1 MSIKKYKWWSRLTLE
16 LIIMSA
22 ISFLAAFLVAKTV
35 ESATVEWAITSAYSG
50 TKYEDKTEE
59 VLKDLN
65 QFIEKHKVTEQNIE
79 LLVAWVQK
87 QRDVYVTFYR
97 NIDPLLGPY
106 MAPNLSSDDAENET
120 NTDENTEEN
129 ADEIDAAELYPAS
142 DYHEVTLYDGTVIK
156 VDLEV
161 YLDVNNLYWAD
172 IAKYGSGSI
181 VFILLLF
188 ALIHRKIRY
197 INQLEQD
204 LRVLSG
210 GNLEYPITI
219 KGRDELTSLA
229 VGIDALKN
237 GILEEQQMKAEA
249 EKANMEL
256 VTAMSHDLR
265 TPLTSL
271 IGYLELLNMHRY
283 EDEEQLKK
291 YLEYCRKK
299 AFQMK
304 KVSDRLFEYFLVYGR
319 EEKGLQLQKI
329 PSVELAE
336 DLCNGQFFDWQDHGG
351 TMECQI
357 GELEGIVQVDSEYM
371 QRVMDNLISNLKK
384 YGDPAY
390 PLKIVASEQLDMLH
404 IQVTNH
410 IRDRKDRTEST
421 QIGLKTCRK
430 IMENHGGSFT
440 WKQEGEEFI
449 ITIELPL
456 VKA

>member
-1 MSIKKYKWWSRLTLE
+1 MSIRKHKWWSRLTLE
-16 LIIMSA
+16 LIVMSGISLIVA
-22 ISFLAAFLVAKTV
+22 ILVAQTA
-35 ESATVEWAITSAYSG
+35 ESVVLQWALNDAYSG
-50 TKYEDKTEE
+50 TKYEDKTEK
-59 VLKDLN
+59 VLKSLD
-65 QFIEKHKVTEQNIE
+65 QFIEKNKVTEANIE
-79 LLVAWVQK
+79 LLASWVQH

-97 NIDPLLGPY
+97 NIDTLLGPY
-106 MAPNLSSDDAENET
+106 MSPDSVEEVYQDD
-120 NTDENTEEN
+120 EEE
-129 ADEIDAAELYPAS
+129 DSEGDVLDATELYPAS
-142 DYHEVTLYDGTVIK
+142 DYRDVTLYDGTVIK

-161 YLDVNNLYWAD
+161 YLDVDNMYWVD
-172 IAKYGSGSI
+172 IAKYVSGSV
-181 VFILLLF
+181 VFIMLLF

-204 LRVLSG
+204 LKVLGG

-229 VGIDALKN
+229 IGIEALKN

-283 EDEEQLKK
+283 KNEGQLKK

-304 KVSDRLFEYFLVYGR
+304 KVSNRLFEYFLVYGR
-319 EEKGLQLQKI
+319 EEKGLHLQKI
-329 PSVELAE
+329 PGVELVE
-336 DLCNGQFFDWQDHGG
+336 DLCNSQFFDWQDHGG
-351 TMECQI
+351 TVDCQI
-357 GELEGIVQVDSEYM
+357 GELHGTVKVDSEYM

-390 PLKIVASEQLDMLH
+390 PLKIAASEQPDMLH
-404 IQVTNH
+404 IQLTNH
-410 IRDRKDRTEST
+410 IRDRKERTEST

-430 IMENHGGSFT
+430 IIENHGGMFT
-440 WKQEGEEFI
+440 WEQQEDDFV
-449 ITIELPL
+449 ITITLPL
-456 VKA
+456 VNA

>member
-1 MSIKKYKWWSRLTLE
+1 ME
-16 LIIMSA
+16 LIALSGIALLTA
-22 ISFLAAFLVAKTV
+22 ILVSRAVGT
-35 ESATVEWAITSAYSG
+35 ATIQWAVTEAYSG

-65 QFIEKHKVTEQNIE
+65 QFIKKHKVTEQNIE
-79 LLVAWVQK
+79 LLVAWVQR

-97 NIDPLLGPY
+97 DIDPILGPY
-106 MAPNLSSDDAENET
+106 MAPDSPKTDSWEDDEAENP
-120 NTDENTEEN
+120 
-129 ADEIDAAELYPAS
+129 DEIDSVELYPTS
-142 DYHEVTLYDGTVIK
+142 NYHDVMLYDGTVIK

-161 YLDVNNLYWAD
+161 YLDVDNLYWAD
-172 IAKYGSGSI
+172 IAEYGSGAI

-197 INQLEQD
+197 VNQLEQD
-204 LRVLSG
+204 LKVLGG

-229 VGIDALKN
+229 AGIEALKN

-351 TMECQI
+351 TIRCQI
-357 GELEGIVQVDSEYM
+357 GNLEGFVQVDSEYM

-384 YGDPAY
+384 YGDPQF
-390 PLKIVASEQLDMLH
+390 PLEIEAKEQLDMLH

-410 IRDRKDRTEST
+410 IRDLKDHPEST

-440 WKQEGEEFI
+440 WKQEKDEFM
-449 ITIELPL
+449 ITIMFPL

>member
-1 MSIKKYKWWSRLTLE
+1 
-16 LIIMSA
+16 MSA
-22 ISFLAAFLVAKTV
+22 AALLAALLVSRAV
-35 ESATVEWAITSAYSG
+35 ASATLEWAITSAYSG

-59 VLKDLN
+59 VLKDLD
-65 QFIEKHKVTEQNIE
+65 QFIKKHKVTEQNIE
-79 LLVAWVQK
+79 LLVAWVQR
-87 QRDVYVTFYR
+87 QSDVYVTFYR
-97 NIDPLLGPY
+97 DIDPILGPY
-106 MAPNLSSDDAENET
+106 MAPDSPGTDSWEDDDALYMDGEGENP
-120 NTDENTEEN
+120 DEV
-129 ADEIDAAELYPAS
+129 DSAELYPAS
-142 DYHEVTLYDGTVIK
+142 NYHDVMLYDGTVIK

-161 YLDVNNLYWAD
+161 YLDVDNLYWAD
-172 IAKYGSGSI
+172 IAEYGSGAI

-197 INQLEQD
+197 VNQLEQD
-204 LRVLSG
+204 LKVLGG

-229 VGIDALKN
+229 IGIESLKN

-351 TMECQI
+351 TIECQI
-357 GELEGIVQVDSEYM
+357 RELKGIVQVDSEYM

-390 PLKIVASEQLDMLH
+390 PLRIEASEQPDMLH

-410 IRDRKDRTEST
+410 IRDRKDHPEST

-440 WKQEGEEFI
+440 WKQEKDEFM
-449 ITIELPL
+449 ITITLPL

>member
-1 MSIKKYKWWSRLTLE
+1 ME
-16 LIIMSA
+16 LIALSGIALLTA
-22 ISFLAAFLVAKTV
+22 ILVSRAVGTAAIQ
-35 ESATVEWAITSAYSG
+35 WAVTEAYSG

-59 VLKDLN
+59 VLKDLD
-65 QFIEKHKVTEQNIE
+65 QFIVKHKVTEQNIE
-79 LLVAWVQK
+79 LLVAWVQR

-97 NIDPLLGPY
+97 NIDPILGPY
-106 MAPNLSSDDAENET
+106 MAPDSPETDSWENDDTLYTDGEAENP
-120 NTDENTEEN
+120 DEVDST
-129 ADEIDAAELYPAS
+129 ELYPAS
-142 DYHEVTLYDGTVIK
+142 NYHDVMLYDGTVIK
-156 VDLEV
+156 ADLEV
-161 YLDVNNLYWAD
+161 YLDVDNLYWAD
-172 IAKYGSGSI
+172 IAEYGSGAI

-188 ALIHRKIRY
+188 ALIHRKIWY
-197 INQLEQD
+197 VNQLEQD
-204 LRVLSG
+204 LKVLGG

-229 VGIDALKN
+229 IGIESLKN

-351 TMECQI
+351 TIECQI
-357 GELEGIVQVDSEYM
+357 EELKGIVQVDSEYM

-384 YGDPAY
+384 YGDPVY
-390 PLKIVASEQLDMLH
+390 PLRIEVSEQPDMLH

-410 IRDRKDRTEST
+410 IRDRKDHPEST

-430 IMENHGGSFT
+430 IMENHGGNFT
-440 WKQEGEEFI
+440 WKQENNEFM
-449 ITIELPL
+449 ITITLPL
-456 VKA
+456 VKS

>member
-1 MSIKKYKWWSRLTLE
+1 ME
-16 LIIMSA
+16 LIVMSA
-22 ISFLAAFLVAKTV
+22 AALLAALLVSRAV
-35 ESATVEWAITSAYSG
+35 ASATLEWAITSAYSG

-59 VLKDLN
+59 VLKDLD
-65 QFIEKHKVTEQNIE
+65 QFIKKHKVTEQNIE
-79 LLVAWVQK
+79 LLVAWVQR

-97 NIDPLLGPY
+97 DIDPILGPY
-106 MAPNLSSDDAENET
+106 MSPDSSGTDSWEDDDAFYMDGEAENP
-120 NTDENTEEN
+120 
-129 ADEIDAAELYPAS
+129 DEIDSAELYPAS
-142 DYHEVTLYDGTVIK
+142 NYHDVMLYDGTVIK
-156 VDLEV
+156 ADLEV
-161 YLDVNNLYWAD
+161 YLDVDNLYWAD
-172 IAKYGSGSI
+172 IAEYGSGAI

-197 INQLEQD
+197 VNQLEQD
-204 LRVLSG
+204 LKVLGG

-229 VGIDALKN
+229 IGIESLKN

-351 TMECQI
+351 TIECQI
-357 GELEGIVQVDSEYM
+357 EELKGIVQVDSEYM

-390 PLKIVASEQLDMLH
+390 PLRIEASEQPDMLH

-430 IMENHGGSFT
+430 IIENHGGSFI
-440 WKQEGEEFI
+440 WKQENNEFM
-449 ITIELPL
+449 ITITLPL
-456 VKA
+456 VRT

>member
-1 MSIKKYKWWSRLTLE
+1 ME
-16 LIIMSA
+16 LIALSGIALLTA
-22 ISFLAAFLVAKTV
+22 ILVSRAVGTAAIQ
-35 ESATVEWAITSAYSG
+35 WAVTEAYSG

-59 VLKDLN
+59 VLKDLD

-79 LLVAWVQK
+79 LLVAWVQR

-97 NIDPLLGPY
+97 DIDPILGPY
-106 MAPNLSSDDAENET
+106 MAPDSPETDSWEDDEAENL
-120 NTDENTEEN
+120 
-129 ADEIDAAELYPAS
+129 DEIDSAELYPAS
-142 DYHEVTLYDGTVIK
+142 NYHDVMLYDGTVIK

-161 YLDVNNLYWAD
+161 YLDVDNLYWVD
-172 IAKYGSGSI
+172 IAEYGSGAI

-197 INQLEQD
+197 VNQLEQD
-204 LRVLSG
+204 LKVLGG

-229 VGIDALKN
+229 IGIESLKN

-351 TMECQI
+351 TIECQI
-357 GELEGIVQVDSEYM
+357 RELKGIVQVDSEYM

-390 PLKIVASEQLDMLH
+390 PLRIEASEQPDMLH

-410 IRDRKDRTEST
+410 IRDRKD
-421 QIGLKTCRK
+421 
-430 IMENHGGSFT
+430 H
-440 WKQEGEEFI
+440 
-449 ITIELPL
+449 P
-456 VKA
+456 V

>member
-1 MSIKKYKWWSRLTLE
+1 MSIRKHKWWSRLTLE
-16 LIIMSA
+16 LIIMSG
-22 ISFLAAFLVAKTV
+22 ISLLVALLVSQTV
-35 ESATVEWAITSAYSG
+35 ESAVLQWAFNEAYSG

-59 VLKDLN
+59 VLESLDR
-65 QFIEKHKVTEQNIE
+65 FIEKNKVTEDNIE
-79 LLVAWVQK
+79 LLVSWVQH

-97 NIDPLLGPY
+97 DIDTLLGPY
-106 MAPNLSSDDAENET
+106 MSPDSTEGLLYGDEEEASDDGM
-120 NTDENTEEN
+120 
-129 ADEIDAAELYPAS
+129 IDAAELYPAS
-142 DYHEVTLYDGTVIK
+142 DYRDITLYDGTVIK
-156 VDLEV
+156 ADLEV
-161 YLDVNNLYWAD
+161 YLDVDNMYWVD
-172 IAKYGSGSI
+172 IAKYVSGAA
-181 VFILLLF
+181 VFIVLLF

-204 LRVLSG
+204 LKVLGG

-219 KGRDELTSLA
+219 KGRDDLTSLA
-229 VGIDALKN
+229 VGIESLKN

-283 EDEEQLKK
+283 ENEEQLQK

-351 TMECQI
+351 TIECQI
-357 GELEGIVQVDSEYM
+357 GELNGIVQVDSEYM

-390 PLKIVASEQLDMLH
+390 PLKIAASEQLDMLH

-430 IMENHGGSFT
+430 IMENHGGTFT
-440 WKQEGEEFI
+440 WEQQNDDFVI
-449 ITIELPL
+449 RIALPL
-456 VKA
+456 VNA

>member
-1 MSIKKYKWWSRLTLE
+1 M
-16 LIIMSA
+16 
-22 ISFLAAFLVAKTV
+22 
-35 ESATVEWAITSAYSG
+35 
-50 TKYEDKTEE
+50 
-59 VLKDLN
+59 
-65 QFIEKHKVTEQNIE
+65 
-79 LLVAWVQK
+79 
-87 QRDVYVTFYR
+87 
-97 NIDPLLGPY
+97 
-106 MAPNLSSDDAENET
+106 
-120 NTDENTEEN
+120 
-129 ADEIDAAELYPAS
+129 
-142 DYHEVTLYDGTVIK
+142 
-156 VDLEV
+156 
-161 YLDVNNLYWAD
+161 
-172 IAKYGSGSI
+172 
-181 VFILLLF
+181 
-188 ALIHRKIRY
+188 IHRKIRY
-197 INQLEQD
+197 VNQLEQD
-204 LRVLSG
+204 LKVLGG

-229 VGIDALKN
+229 IGIESLKN

-351 TMECQI
+351 TIECQI
-357 GELEGIVQVDSEYM
+357 EELKGIVQVDSEYM

-384 YGDPAY
+384 YGDPVY
-390 PLKIVASEQLDMLH
+390 PLRIEASEQPDMLH

-410 IRDRKDRTEST
+410 IRDRKDHPEST

-430 IMENHGGSFT
+430 IMENHGGNFT
-440 WKQEGEEFI
+440 WKQENNEFM
-449 ITIELPL
+449 ITITLPL

>member
-1 MSIKKYKWWSRLTLE
+1 ME

-22 ISFLAAFLVAKTV
+22 AALLAALLVSRAV
-35 ESATVEWAITSAYSG
+35 ASATLEWAITSAYSG

-59 VLKDLN
+59 VLKNLD
-65 QFIEKHKVTEQNIE
+65 QFIKKHKVTEQNIE
-79 LLVAWVQK
+79 LLVAWVQR

-97 NIDPLLGPY
+97 DIDPILGPY
-106 MAPNLSSDDAENET
+106 MAPDSPGTDSWEDDDALYMDGEGENS
-120 NTDENTEEN
+120 DEM
-129 ADEIDAAELYPAS
+129 DSAELYPTS
-142 DYHEVTLYDGTVIK
+142 NYHDVMLYGGTVIK

-161 YLDVNNLYWAD
+161 YLDVDNLYWAD
-172 IAKYGSGSI
+172 IAEYGSGAI

-197 INQLEQD
+197 VNQLEQD
-204 LRVLSG
+204 LKVLGG

-229 VGIDALKN
+229 IGIESLKN

-319 EEKGLQLQKI
+319 EEKGLQMQKI

-351 TMECQI
+351 TIECQI
-357 GELEGIVQVDSEYM
+357 EELKGIVQVDSEYM

-390 PLKIVASEQLDMLH
+390 PLRIEASEQPDMLH

-410 IRDRKDRTEST
+410 IRDRKDHPEST

-440 WKQEGEEFI
+440 WKQEKDEFM
-449 ITIELPL
+449 ITITLPL

>member
-1 MSIKKYKWWSRLTLE
+1 MSIRKHKWWSHLTLE
-16 LIIMSA
+16 LIIMSGISLIVA
-22 ISFLAAFLVAKTV
+22 ILVAQTV
-35 ESATVEWAITSAYSG
+35 ESAVLQWAFNEAYSG

-59 VLKDLN
+59 VLESLDNFIQKN
-65 QFIEKHKVTEQNIE
+65 QVTEDNIE
-79 LLVAWVQK
+79 LLVSWVQH

-97 NIDPLLGPY
+97 NIDTLLGPY
-106 MAPNLSSDDAENET
+106 MSPDSIEGLYQDNEAEDSEG
-120 NTDENTEEN
+120 DV
-129 ADEIDAAELYPAS
+129 IDAAELYPAS
-142 DYHEVTLYDGTVIK
+142 DYKDITLYDGTVIK
-156 VDLEV
+156 ADLEV
-161 YLDVNNLYWAD
+161 YLDVNNMYWVD
-172 IAKYGSGSI
+172 IAKYVSGAV
-181 VFILLLF
+181 VFIVLLF

-204 LRVLSG
+204 LKVLGG

-329 PSVELAE
+329 PSIELAE

-351 TMECQI
+351 TIECQI
-357 GELEGIVQVDSEYM
+357 GELNGIVQVDSEYM

-390 PLKIVASEQLDMLH
+390 PLRIAASEQLDMLH

-430 IMENHGGSFT
+430 IMENHGGTFT
-440 WKQEGEEFI
+440 WEQQNDDFVI
-449 ITIELPL
+449 RIALPL
-456 VKA
+456 VNA

>member
-1 MSIKKYKWWSRLTLE
+1 
-16 LIIMSA
+16 
-22 ISFLAAFLVAKTV
+22 
-35 ESATVEWAITSAYSG
+35 
-50 TKYEDKTEE
+50 
-59 VLKDLN
+59 
-65 QFIEKHKVTEQNIE
+65 
-79 LLVAWVQK
+79 
-87 QRDVYVTFYR
+87 
-97 NIDPLLGPY
+97 
-106 MAPNLSSDDAENET
+106 MAPDSPETDSWEDDDTLYMEGEAENP
-120 NTDENTEEN
+120 
-129 ADEIDAAELYPAS
+129 DEIDSAELYPTS
-142 DYHEVTLYDGTVIK
+142 NYHDVMLYDGTVIK
-156 VDLEV
+156 ADLEV
-161 YLDVNNLYWAD
+161 YLDVDNLYWAD
-172 IAKYGSGSI
+172 IAEYGSGAI

-197 INQLEQD
+197 VNQLEQD
-204 LRVLSG
+204 LKVLGG

-229 VGIDALKN
+229 IGIESLKN

-329 PSVELAE
+329 PSVELVE
-336 DLCNGQFFDWQDHGG
+336 EICNGQIFDWQDHGG
-351 TMECQI
+351 TIECQI
-357 GELEGIVQVDSEYM
+357 KELKGIVQVDSEYM

-384 YGDPAY
+384 YGDPVY
-390 PLKIVASEQLDMLH
+390 PLRIEASEQPDMLH

-410 IRDRKDRTEST
+410 IRDRKDHPEST

-430 IMENHGGSFT
+430 IMENHGGNFT
-440 WKQEGEEFI
+440 WKQENNEFM
-449 ITIELPL
+449 ITITLPL

>member
-1 MSIKKYKWWSRLTLE
+1 ME
-16 LIIMSA
+16 LIALSGIALLTA
-22 ISFLAAFLVAKTV
+22 ILVSRAVGTAAIQ
-35 ESATVEWAITSAYSG
+35 WAVTEAYSG

-59 VLKDLN
+59 VLKDLD

-79 LLVAWVQK
+79 LLVAWVQR

-97 NIDPLLGPY
+97 NIDPILGPY
-106 MAPNLSSDDAENET
+106 MAPDSPETDSWEDDDALYMEGEAENL
-120 NTDENTEEN
+120 
-129 ADEIDAAELYPAS
+129 DEIDSAELYPTS
-142 DYHEVTLYDGTVIK
+142 NYHDVMLYDGTVIK

-161 YLDVNNLYWAD
+161 YLDVDNLYWVD
-172 IAKYGSGSI
+172 IAEYGSGAI

-197 INQLEQD
+197 VNQLEQD
-204 LRVLSG
+204 LKVLGG

-229 VGIDALKN
+229 IGIESLKN

-319 EEKGLQLQKI
+319 EENGLQLQKI

-351 TMECQI
+351 TIECQI
-357 GELEGIVQVDSEYM
+357 KELKGIVQVDSEYM

-390 PLKIVASEQLDMLH
+390 PLRIEASEQPDMLH

-410 IRDRKDRTEST
+410 IRDRKDHPEST

-430 IMENHGGSFT
+430 IMENHGGNFT
-440 WKQEGEEFI
+440 WKQENHEFM
-449 ITIELPL
+449 ITITLPL

>member
-1 MSIKKYKWWSRLTLE
+1 ME
-16 LIIMSA
+16 LIALSGIALLTA
-22 ISFLAAFLVAKTV
+22 ILVSRAVGT
-35 ESATVEWAITSAYSG
+35 ATIQWAVTEAYSG

-65 QFIEKHKVTEQNIE
+65 QFIKKHKVTEQNIE
-79 LLVAWVQK
+79 LLVAWVQR

-97 NIDPLLGPY
+97 DIDPILGPY
-106 MAPNLSSDDAENET
+106 MAPDSPKTDSWEDDEAENP
-120 NTDENTEEN
+120 
-129 ADEIDAAELYPAS
+129 DEIDSVELYPTS
-142 DYHEVTLYDGTVIK
+142 NYHDVMLYDGTVIK

-161 YLDVNNLYWAD
+161 YLDVDNLYWAD
-172 IAKYGSGSI
+172 IAEYGSGAI

-197 INQLEQD
+197 VNQLEQD
-204 LRVLSG
+204 LKVLGG

-229 VGIDALKN
+229 AGIEALKN

-351 TMECQI
+351 TIRCQI
-357 GELEGIVQVDSEYM
+357 GNLEGFVQVDSEYM

-384 YGDPAY
+384 YGDPQF
-390 PLKIVASEQLDMLH
+390 PLEIEAKEQPDMLH

-410 IRDRKDRTEST
+410 IRDRKDYPEST

-430 IMENHGGSFT
+430 IMENHGGNFT
-440 WKQEGEEFI
+440 WKQENNEFM
-449 ITIELPL
+449 ITITLPL

>member
-1 MSIKKYKWWSRLTLE
+1 ME
-16 LIIMSA
+16 LIVMSA
-22 ISFLAAFLVAKTV
+22 AALLAALLVSRAV
-35 ESATVEWAITSAYSG
+35 ASATLEWAISSAYSG

-59 VLKDLN
+59 VLKDLD

-79 LLVAWVQK
+79 LLVAWVQR

-97 NIDPLLGPY
+97 DIDPILGPY
-106 MAPNLSSDDAENET
+106 MAPDSPGTDSWEDDDALYMDGEGENP
-120 NTDENTEEN
+120 DEV
-129 ADEIDAAELYPAS
+129 DSAELYPAS
-142 DYHEVTLYDGTVIK
+142 NYHDVMLYDGTVIK

-161 YLDVNNLYWAD
+161 YLDVDNLYWAD
-172 IAKYGSGSI
+172 IAEYGSGAI

-197 INQLEQD
+197 VNQLEQD
-204 LRVLSG
+204 LKVLGG

-229 VGIDALKN
+229 IGIESLKN

-351 TMECQI
+351 TIECQI
-357 GELEGIVQVDSEYM
+357 EELKGIVQVDSEYM

-390 PLKIVASEQLDMLH
+390 PLRIEASEQPDMLH

-410 IRDRKDRTEST
+410 IRDRKDHPEST

-440 WKQEGEEFI
+440 WKQEKDEFM
-449 ITIELPL
+449 ITITLPL

>member
-1 MSIKKYKWWSRLTLE
+1 ME
-16 LIIMSA
+16 LIALSGIALLTA
-22 ISFLAAFLVAKTV
+22 ILVSRAVGT
-35 ESATVEWAITSAYSG
+35 ATIQWAVTEAYSG

-65 QFIEKHKVTEQNIE
+65 QFIKKHKVTEQNIE
-79 LLVAWVQK
+79 LLVAWVQR

-97 NIDPLLGPY
+97 DIDPILGPY
-106 MAPNLSSDDAENET
+106 MAPDSPKTDSWEDDEAENP
-120 NTDENTEEN
+120 
-129 ADEIDAAELYPAS
+129 DEIDSVELYPTS
-142 DYHEVTLYDGTVIK
+142 NYHDVMLYDGTVIK

-161 YLDVNNLYWAD
+161 YLDVDNLYWAD
-172 IAKYGSGSI
+172 IAEYGSGAI

-197 INQLEQD
+197 VNQLEQD
-204 LRVLSG
+204 LKVLGG

-229 VGIDALKN
+229 AGIEALKN

-351 TMECQI
+351 TIRCQI
-357 GELEGIVQVDSEYM
+357 GNLEGFVQVDSEYM

-384 YGDPAY
+384 YGDPQF
-390 PLKIVASEQLDMLH
+390 PLEIEAKEQLDMLH

-410 IRDRKDRTEST
+410 IRDRKDHPEST

-440 WKQEGEEFI
+440 WKQEKDEFM
-449 ITIELPL
+449 ITITLPL

>member
-1 MSIKKYKWWSRLTLE
+1 ME
-16 LIIMSA
+16 LIVMSA
-22 ISFLAAFLVAKTV
+22 AALLAALLVSRAV
-35 ESATVEWAITSAYSG
+35 ASATLEWAISSAYSG

-59 VLKDLN
+59 VLKDLD
-65 QFIEKHKVTEQNIE
+65 QFIKKHKVTEQNIE
-79 LLVAWVQK
+79 LLVAWVQR
-87 QRDVYVTFYR
+87 QSDVYVTFYR
-97 NIDPLLGPY
+97 DIDPILGPY
-106 MAPNLSSDDAENET
+106 MAPDSPGTDSWEDDDTLYTDGEGENP
-120 NTDENTEEN
+120 DEV
-129 ADEIDAAELYPAS
+129 DSAELYPAS
-142 DYHEVTLYDGTVIK
+142 NYHDVTLYDGTVIK

-161 YLDVNNLYWAD
+161 YLDVDNLYWAD
-172 IAKYGSGSI
+172 IAEYGSGAI

-197 INQLEQD
+197 VNQLEQD
-204 LRVLSG
+204 LKVLGG

-229 VGIDALKN
+229 IGIESLKN

-351 TMECQI
+351 TIECQI
-357 GELEGIVQVDSEYM
+357 EELKGIVQVDSEYM

-390 PLKIVASEQLDMLH
+390 PLRIEASEQPDMLH

-410 IRDRKDRTEST
+410 IRDRKDHPEST

-440 WKQEGEEFI
+440 WKQENNEFM
-449 ITIELPL
+449 ITITLPL

>member
-1 MSIKKYKWWSRLTLE
+1 ME
-16 LIIMSA
+16 LIVMSA
-22 ISFLAAFLVAKTV
+22 AALLVALLISRAV
-35 ESATVEWAITSAYSG
+35 ASATLEWAITSAYSG

-59 VLKDLN
+59 VLKDLD

-79 LLVAWVQK
+79 LLVAWVQR

-97 NIDPLLGPY
+97 DIDPILGPY
-106 MAPNLSSDDAENET
+106 MAPDSPGTDSWEDDDALYMDGEGENP
-120 NTDENTEEN
+120 DEM
-129 ADEIDAAELYPAS
+129 DSAELYPTS
-142 DYHEVTLYDGTVIK
+142 NYHDVMLYDGTVIK

-161 YLDVNNLYWAD
+161 YLDVDNLYWVD
-172 IAKYGSGSI
+172 IAEYGSGAI

-197 INQLEQD
+197 VNQLEQD
-204 LRVLSG
+204 LKVLGG

-229 VGIDALKN
+229 IGIESLKN

-329 PSVELAE
+329 PSVELVE

-351 TMECQI
+351 TIECQI
-357 GELEGIVQVDSEYM
+357 RELKGIVQVDSEYM

-390 PLKIVASEQLDMLH
+390 PLRIEASEQPDMLH

-410 IRDRKDRTEST
+410 IRDRKDHPEST

-430 IMENHGGSFT
+430 IMENHGGNFT
-440 WKQEGEEFI
+440 WKQENNEFM
-449 ITIELPL
+449 ITITLPL